1 MSEKKNKPETNIAI
15 IGMACRFPGANN
27 YNQFWENLKN
37 GVNSIKEIPPER
49 WDIGKY
55 YSSDINAPNKSISK
69 WCGLVDDFNKF
80 DHRFFNIS
88 PREAMHMD
96 PHQRLMLETTWRC
109 IEDAGVP
116 LNNLQRKKTSLYIGT
131 TTIDFAQWSSEHS
144 IAPDGYSVSGSYEC
158 MTANRISYVLGLSG
172 TSSPVDAAC
181 ASSLVALHEAKQ
193 ALLGGQCDYALAGGV
208 SLHFHFRKY
217 LFFSKAY
224 ALSPDGQCKAFDK
237 NANGYVPGEGAG
249 VLLLQ
254 PLNSAIKEGNHVYG
268 IIKGSSIN
276 HCGKSKSFTAPSVK
290 AQQAVIISS
299 CKNADINPETINYI
313 ESHGTGTSLGDP
325 IELEALTKAFEMY
338 TQKKHFCK
346 IGSVKTNIGH
356 LEAAAGIAS
365 VIKVL
370 LMFKNKQIPKILN
383 FNDPNPVINFKD
395 SPFIVATE
403 LSEWKNIAQKT
414 QLRAGVSSF
423 GFGGVNAHLILE
435 EAQAIFKSQ
444 KESNSGNL
452 FLFSAKTEESLT
464 ALMTEWKTFVQSED
478 YAKYSLNDIS
488 ATLAAGRES
497 FPYRFGCIADTHEE
511 LRNIFHAAPNSFS
524 IQEKPLICLRTGEFA
539 WKGWQEVQSL
549 CEDNS
554 FFKQEIETIE
564 AVLEKLSVPK
574 TVSRDFHNKIWPEKN
589 YKLYRFMA
597 GYAFLKSFFKISDII
612 PNLTAGEAKNSGF
625 WTALTIS
632 GIITCEDALSVL
644 SGIKKNS
651 DIKFTRPS
659 IAFFD

>member
-1 MSEKKNKPETNIAI
+1 MSKKKNKPETDIAI
-15 IGMACRFPGANN
+15 IGMACRFPEANN

-49 WDIGKY
+49 WDTSKY
-55 YSSDINAPNKSISK
+55 YSPDINAPNKSISK
-69 WCGLVDDFNKF
+69 WCGLVDDFDKF
-80 DHRFFNIS
+80 DNSFFNIS

-96 PHQRLMLETTWRC
+96 PHQRLMLETTWGC

-116 LNNLQRKKTSLYIGT
+116 LNNLQRKKTSLYLGT
-131 TTIDFAQWSSEHS
+131 TTIDFAQWSSEYS
-144 IAPDGYSVSGSYEC
+144 IDSDGYSVSGSYEC
-158 MTANRISYVLGLSG
+158 MTANRISYLLGLSG
-172 TSSPVDAAC
+172 ASYPVDAAC

-217 LFFSKAY
+217 LSFSKAY

-268 IIKGSSIN
+268 IIKGSAIN
-276 HCGKSKSFTAPSVK
+276 HCGKTKSFSAPSVK
-290 AQQAVIISS
+290 AQEAVITSS
-299 CKNADINPETINYI
+299 YKDADINPKTINYI

-325 IELEALTKAFEMY
+325 IELEALTKAFEFY

-383 FNDPNPVINFKD
+383 FNDPNPVINFEN
-395 SPFIVATE
+395 SPFSVATE
-403 LSEWKNIAQKT
+403 LNEWKNIDQKT
-414 QLRAGVSSF
+414 QLRAGVSAFS
-423 GFGGVNAHLILE
+423 FGGVNAHLILE
-435 EAQAIFKSQ
+435 EPQAILKSQ
-444 KESNSGNL
+444 KESTNDNL
-452 FLFSAKTEESLT
+452 FLFSAKTEESLI

-511 LRNIFHAAPNSFS
+511 LRNVFHAAPGSFS
-524 IQEKPLICLRTGEFA
+524 IQEKSPICLRQG
-539 WKGWQEVQSL
+539 
-549 CEDNS
+549 
-554 FFKQEIETIE
+554 
-564 AVLEKLSVPK
+564 
-574 TVSRDFHNKIWPEKN
+574 
-589 YKLYRFMA
+589 
-597 GYAFLKSFFKISDII
+597 
-612 PNLTAGEAKNSGF
+612 
-625 WTALTIS
+625 
-632 GIITCEDALSVL
+632 
-644 SGIKKNS
+644 
-651 DIKFTRPS
+651 
-659 IAFFD
+659 